1 MRAIRSPL
9 LPAIGKSSTAGWTIQ
24 TLRQL
29 AERLQYLRHLAQ
41 RREEVKKAVAEQEKL
56 TAELEAALDAAV
68 TLAEIEDLYR
78 PYRPKRRTRATAARE
93 KGLAPLAA
101 RLLQQNLQD
110 PAPEALAAAYC
121 DAEKGVETPGDA
133 LAGASDILAEQLTD
147 DAALRK
153 QLRAYLLQHGALEAR
168 QAQEGDSVYRLYYEF
183 SQPLQKL
190 AGHQVLALNRG
201 EREGWLKINVRC
213 DEAGALILLRRH
225 VIRPGSRAMAFL
237 QGVCQDAYTRLLQ
250 PSLERELR
258 ASLTEMASTGA
269 IHNFALNL
277 RPLLHAAAGEGPGH
291 HGSGPGVSQR
301 LQGRRR
307 GWDRQGAGYDSR
319 LSDARRR
326 PSGRRLSRRWAAL
339 IRRHEVQ
346 CIAIGNGTASRE
358 TEADDVGAD
367 RPLSR
372 PCLYGRQR
380 GGGFGLLGVQASGGG
395 VSPV

>member
-1 MRAIRSPL
+1 MEITKTLAAELRQPEAYIQNVIDL
-9 LPAIGKSSTAGWTIQ
+9 LDAGNTIPFIARYRKEQ
-24 TLRQL
+24 HGGMDDTTLRQL

-258 ASLTEMASTGA
+258 ASLTETANTGA
-269 IHNFALNL
+269 IHIL
-277 RPLLHAAAGEGPGH
+277 P
-291 HGSGPGVSQR
+291 
-301 LQGRRR
+301 
-307 GWDRQGAGYDSR
+307 
-319 LSDARRR
+319 
-326 PSGRRLSRRWAAL
+326 
-339 IRRHEVQ
+339 
-346 CIAIGNGTASRE
+346 
-358 TEADDVGAD
+358 
-367 RPLSR
+367 
-372 PCLYGRQR
+372 
-380 GGGFGLLGVQASGGG
+380 
-395 VSPV
+395 